1 MKRTRLNDR
10 RLFDY
15 RDLQNTD
22 RDALVMERLSASPFI
37 MDIHGYC
44 GGSVAVE
51 ALSKPAED
59 EILLHGWGM
68 LPSLPPP
75 HNTGMHM
82 IIPPQNN
89 LSSTQKLRMALD
101 MAEGLASL
109 HGYDEGVLV
118 HVDLSPS
125 QWMINSDGRAK
136 LGDFN
141 RALVLNWNRRKD
153 RYCEFHTGQVYGTVR
168 IAG

>member
-15 RDLQNTD
+15 RDLRNTD

-44 GGSVAVE
+44 GGSVTVE
-51 ALSKPAED
+51 ALDKPAD
-59 EILLHGWGM
+59 REILRHGHGM
-68 LPSLPPP
+68 HPPLPPQIG
-75 HNTGMHM
+75 THM
-82 IIPPQNN
+82 IPPQNN
-89 LSSTQKLRMALD
+89 LSSTQKLRLALD
-101 MAEGLASL
+101 MAEGVASL
-109 HGYDEGVLV
+109 HGYDEGVFV
-118 HVDLSPS
+118 HVDLFPS

-141 RALVLNWNRRKD
+141 RAVALDWHRRKE
-153 RYCEFHTGQVYGTVR
+153 RYCEFGTGEVYGTVR
-168 IAG
+168 TAG